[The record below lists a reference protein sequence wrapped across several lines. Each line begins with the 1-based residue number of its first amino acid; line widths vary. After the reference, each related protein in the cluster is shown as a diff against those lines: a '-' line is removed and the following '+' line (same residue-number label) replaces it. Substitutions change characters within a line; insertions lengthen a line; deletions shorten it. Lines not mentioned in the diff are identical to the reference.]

1 MIDIKHNSIAVGLLV
16 LACCSAAG
24 CATVKSGY
32 SALQGDYD
40 SWEGHDARELLDSW
54 GTPDTTE
61 ELGSDYLAY
70 TWLGDDGVCR
80 RTFTARAGTIT
91 GYSETDC

>member
-1 MIDIKHNSIAVGLLV
+1 MNNNKHNAVAGGLLV
-16 LACCSAAG
+16 LACLFAAG
-24 CATVKSGY
+24 CSFQRDY
-32 SALQGDYD
+32 SAWQGH
-40 SWEGHDARELLDSW
+40 SSSELLGSW
-54 GTPDTTE
+54 GEPDTID

-80 RTFTARAGTIT
+80 RTFTARTGTIT